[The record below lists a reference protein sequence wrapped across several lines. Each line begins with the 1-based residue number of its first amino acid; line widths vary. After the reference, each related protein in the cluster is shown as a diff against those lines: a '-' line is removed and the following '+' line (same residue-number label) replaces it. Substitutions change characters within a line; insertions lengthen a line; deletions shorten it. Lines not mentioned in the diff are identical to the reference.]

1 METEIKRGA
10 SSSHSIDT
18 ESGTIR
24 YMATA
29 DWIVLRKNEKPIA
42 EMFYVSYVAESD
54 TPRPLTFVFNG
65 GPGASSAYLHLGA
78 LGPQRGRFTEN
89 GQAPPPPYRL
99 CDNESTWLEFT
110 DLVFI
115 DPIGTGFSRM
125 IGGSEETENSKTSRG
140 ANTNT
145 DTAEGSLSDSSKAD
159 GKRGNSGTTGSIDS
173 AGAADQESSEY
184 WQLKRDLESLCE
196 GICSYLSVNHRW
208 ESTVYLAGESYGGF
222 RTAKLSKLL
231 QKDYGVGLAGV
242 IIISPALEFTLLD
255 GSDYDALMWVDTFP
269 TMAAAAWIHG
279 RARKVQKNEPMRD
292 YMRRAAQFAVKD
304 LLPVLAAGDM
314 FGTEQR
320 DRILNQAADYIGLPR
335 ETLRKKGGRIAIDYY
350 VKNLL
355 RDQNEYLGLY
365 DAAISSSDP
374 YPDRDNLDA
383 PDPTLHQVSRVFA
396 AGINTQLRK
405 HIGLQTERD
414 YNLLSQLVNT
424 SWKIDTRKHALESQ
438 VGATDDLRYGM
449 SLNPDMQVFI
459 CHGIFDLVTPWFAAE
474 RITRLMKLTDEQR
487 ARLSLKYYDGGHMF
501 YTWDSSRSAFR
512 DDVRELYTRQ

>member
-1 METEIKRGA
+1 MKT
-10 SSSHSIDT
+10 D
-18 ESGTIR
+18 SGTIQ
-24 YMATA
+24 YTATA
-29 DWIVLRKNEKPIA
+29 DWIILRKNEKPTA
-42 EMFYVSYVAESD
+42 EMFYISYVAESE

-65 GPGASSAYLHLGA
+65 GPGASSVYLHLGA
-78 LGPQRGRFTEN
+78 LGPQRGQFTET
-89 GQAPPPPYRL
+89 GQAPPPPYQL

-125 IGGSEETENSKTSRG
+125 IDGSDSKKQDKNSENSSAASR
-140 ANTNT
+140 
-145 DTAEGSLSDSSKAD
+145 TADS
-159 GKRGNSGTTGSIDS
+159 NDS
-173 AGAADQESSEY
+173 AGSAGSADPAGAGNQESSEY

-196 GICSYLSVNHRW
+196 GIRSYLSANHRW
-208 ESTVYLAGESYGGF
+208 ESAVYLAGESYGGF

-231 QKDYGVGLAGV
+231 QKDYGVGLAGA

-255 GSDYDALMWVDTFP
+255 GSDYDALMWLDTFP
-269 TMAAAAWIHG
+269 TMAAAAWVHG
-279 RARKVQKNEPMRD
+279 RARKVQKDEPMRD
-292 YMRRAAQFAVKD
+292 YMQRAARFAVQD

-314 FGTEQR
+314 FGAEQR
-320 DRILNQAADYIGLPR
+320 KRVLNQAADYIGLPR
-335 ETLRKKGGRIAIDYY
+335 ETLIKKGGRIAIDYF

-355 RDQNEYLGLY
+355 RDQDQYLGLY
-365 DAAISSSDP
+365 DAALSSSDP
-374 YPDRDNLDA
+374 YPDRDSLDA

-449 SLNPDMQVFI
+449 SLNPDMKVVI

-474 RITRLMKLTDEQR
+474 RITHLMKLTDEQR
-487 ARLSLKYYDGGHMF
+487 SKLSLKYYDGGHMF
-501 YTWDSSRSAFR
+501 YTWDNSRRAFR
-512 DDVRELYTRQ
+512 DDVRQLYLK